1 MHSYNPK
8 SDKSKR
14 LYSVPLMK
22 IQFHNSLKKE
32 DNLRIILKGEMKK
45 TLDKF
50 SGTVKL
56 TVDMSRDKYF
66 KKIIKIVIS

>member
-1 MHSYNPK
+1 
-8 SDKSKR
+8 
-14 LYSVPLMK
+14 MK

-56 TVDMSRDKYF
+56 TVDISRDKYF
-66 KKIIKIVIS
+66 KKIIKIIIG